1 MRDVWRDSFCY
12 LNKDIAGDLIKS
24 GLSFKEMICS
34 RGGVP
39 KLMKMRLLRWCCN
52 YISPLARLLVLVPAN
67 SLKPNFLSYVIKICC
82 ECSIDKE
89 ANMLF
94 ISSGFEAHI
103 EDVFQLLNERTK
115 LGKRTSIL
123 YYLLNYCT

>member
-1 MRDVWRDSFCY
+1 MRDVWRDSF
-12 LNKDIAGDLIKS
+12 LNKDSAGDLIKS

-67 SLKPNFLSYVIKICC
+67 SLKPSFLSYVINNFC
-82 ECSIDKE
+82 
-89 ANMLF
+89 
-94 ISSGFEAHI
+94 
-103 EDVFQLLNERTK
+103 DVQIFY
-115 LGKRTSIL
+115 G
-123 YYLLNYCT
+123 